1 MALAHASAGTVVY
14 AGALGANLAQAQ
26 TATLVNEPGLQVF
39 RLVMD
44 QGKVMAEH
52 SVPEHLV
59 MHCLE
64 GAMVLRAHGSDLR
77 LAPGDLCHLLPG
89 EPHAVTATTASSA
102 LVTLVGQRSGAHNR
116 PTASEEP
123 TS

>member
-1 MALAHASAGTVVY
+1 MALAHAPAGTVVY
-14 AGALGANLAQAQ
+14 AGALGADLAQAQ

-44 QGKVMAEH
+44 AGKVMAEH

-59 MHCLE
+59 MQCLE
-64 GAMVLRAHGSDLR
+64 GLIVLRAHGSDLS
-77 LAPGDLCHLLPG
+77 LAPGDLCHLQPG

-102 LVTLVGQRSGAHNR
+102 LVTLVGQRSGA
-116 PTASEEP
+116 PTRSSASEE
-123 TS
+123 SSS